1 MRMPIGI
8 LKLLPALS
16 DLLTASMLA
25 NSLGFVPL
33 TVAWRMLAGNADGLA
48 EFDPHLVV
56 GINTVEQLN
65 GDDHETC

>member
-1 MRMPIGI
+1 MPIGI
-8 LKLLPALS
+8 LKLVPALS

-33 TVAWRMLAGNADGLA
+33 TVAWMMPTGNADCLA
-48 EFDPHLVV
+48 EFQPHFVV

-65 GDDHETC
+65 GDNHETC